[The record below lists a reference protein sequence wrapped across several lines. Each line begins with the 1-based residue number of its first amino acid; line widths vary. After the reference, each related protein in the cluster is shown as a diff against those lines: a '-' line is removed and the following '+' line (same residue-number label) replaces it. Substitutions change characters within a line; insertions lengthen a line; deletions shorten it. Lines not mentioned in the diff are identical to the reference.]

1 METQTY
7 PLTEIP
13 PTATELNLNLTI
25 SALLEENPNARI
37 GFWGLIGLGERII
50 NMSEGL
56 KHKLVWIADR
66 NPLLHGQQISCSNL
80 TISSPASLGL
90 AGIDVLIL
98 GVRDEFVDEVI
109 SEASK
114 GLRHNATIVSIQGV
128 HTVIQNQY
136 EGATPVATYSPWNTD
151 LAFQSYYAEISN
163 NTLVDKLR
171 CYELWQLIEQ
181 SAKLTKGSLLEVGVW
196 KGGTA
201 ALIAKK
207 ATMCGILD
215 PVFLCDTF
223 KGVVKAGKHDS
234 IYKGGEHQDT
244 SATEVDHILCRL
256 NIQNYRILDGVFP
269 EDTGTNI
276 ENLRFRF
283 CHIDVD
289 VYNSAKDVAEWIWPR
304 LVNGGI
310 VVFDDYGF
318 QSCNGVTTFVNEM
331 RLWPHCLIVHN
342 LNGHAIAIKY

>member
-1 METQTY
+1 
-7 PLTEIP
+7 
-13 PTATELNLNLTI
+13 
-25 SALLEENPNARI
+25 
-37 GFWGLIGLGERII
+37 
-50 NMSEGL
+50 
-56 KHKLVWIADR
+56 
-66 NPLLHGQQISCSNL
+66 
-80 TISSPASLGL
+80 
-90 AGIDVLIL
+90 
-98 GVRDEFVDEVI
+98 
-109 SEASK
+109 
-114 GLRHNATIVSIQGV
+114 
-128 HTVIQNQY
+128 
-136 EGATPVATYSPWNTD
+136 
-151 LAFQSYYAEISN
+151 
-163 NTLVDKLR
+163 
-171 CYELWQLIEQ
+171 
-181 SAKLTKGSLLEVGVW
+181 
-196 KGGTA
+196 
-201 ALIAKK
+201 
-207 ATMCGILD
+207 MCGILD

-244 SATEVDHILCRL
+244 SATEVDHLLCRL